1 LALYLSAV
9 QPEIYRAGKMIVS
22 LDSVYCS
29 HLYCRPAVRPDDSV
43 MGVEIVANFVGAS
56 APVRI
61 PTELLI
67 PHLAP
72 EQHLEL
78 FREKLTLIEEHQHFF
93 ISRQLVVWVHINETI
108 IDTLINNQ
116 DLYIRLKA
124 LPFIELTISES
135 FPDLNSGK
143 ANLRLAWMVERFA
156 LVLADFGAGN
166 ATTKSLF
173 DGMFRRVMMDRFFIQ
188 KQLSGRTFSPFMLA
202 IIGQVSPFCESLLV
216 AGIDSANARRKV
228 QALGFA
234 AMQGKLWPLVQTE
247 DLASIFPPHEGLS
260 H

>member
-1 LALYLSAV
+1 
-9 QPEIYRAGKMIVS
+9 MIVS

-29 HLYCRPAVRPDDSV
+29 HLYYRPAVRPDDSI
-43 MGVEIVANFVGAS
+43 MGVEIVANFVGAD

-78 FREKLTLIEEHQHFF
+78 FREKLTVIEAQQDFF
-93 ISRQLVVWVHINETI
+93 ITRQLVVWIHINETI
-108 IDTLINNQ
+108 IDALINNQ
-116 DLYIRLKA
+116 NLYIRLKA
-124 LPFIELTISES
+124 LPFIELTLSES
-135 FPDLNSGK
+135 FLDLNSGK
-143 ANLRLAWMVERFA
+143 TNLRLAWAVERFP
-156 LVLADFGAGN
+156 LVLADFGAGH
-166 ATTKSLF
+166 ATTKPVF
-173 DGMFRRVMMDRFFIQ
+173 DGLFRRVIMDRFFIQ
-188 KQLSGRTFSPFMLA
+188 KLLSGRTFTPFMLA

-234 AMQGKLWPLVQTE
+234 AMQGKLWPLVQPE
-247 DLASIFPPHEGLS
+247 YLASFFPPHQGLI